1 METRNFI
8 QLFGEAVRA
17 VRADSWANLLT
28 GLGTDRD
35 KRTATTFAAG
45 PVLSDELLEQLY
57 NDNDMAARIVEALPE
72 ESLRKGFS
80 VKITDEDNPENAS
93 ETEDDVQAALD
104 ELNTLEKFAEAYIWG
119 RLYGGAGIL
128 VGADDGASVERL
140 TEPLN
145 EDRIKS
151 IKYLNVIDK
160 KSLDPGEYYTDP
172 TQEKFGEP
180 KIYEI
185 TNDTLGEQSASIFVH
200 ESRLIIFDGV
210 RTTKTTKDQN
220 NGWNLSVLQRVHEV
234 LQDFGVGWQAVSHL
248 LTDASQGVWK
258 MKGLIEAIATA
269 KDGDISSRMAVV
281 DKNRSVARMIL
292 VDKDGEEFERHT
304 VNFGSVDKIL
314 QMFILRLSAAAKMPA
329 TKLMGQSPAGMN
341 ATGDGDF
348 QNWYGEIVSAQK
360 NYLTPRLKRL
370 IELVTLAK
378 DGPTSGVVPETWNIV
393 FEDPWVL
400 TPLETADLKL
410 KTAQTD
416 EINIT
421 TGVVL
426 PEEVTLSRFRPDGF
440 STETTVD
447 VEFRKLVL
455 ENETERAIENS
466 ENPPTQNLPDPNADP
481 LQADEENA
489 SGNVLPPN
497 ADSRGDSG
505 EVQGSFGV
513 QFDLYEP
520 TSNPDQPPTQDGP
533 YTGGD
538 GGSDTGSEGD

>member
-160 KSLDPGEYYTDP
+160 KSLDPREYYTDP

-378 DGPTSGVVPETWNIV
+378 DGPTNGVVPETWNIV